1 MSLHRS
7 TSQGLSKIY
16 DYPVRGL
23 INVDPILCIIGVTT
37 ICLLIIVM
45 YNLNKLT
52 TDNLHRV
59 IYSNIMII
67 KLLYLYWNQYTRI
80 MFLHLLTN
88 QLGIYSLQG
97 VAYCLEEIART
108 NISLLVQNIFTCNF
122 LSPCMPLPSLSNV
135 FYIAIRIMETN
146 EIVLF
151 VRSA

>member
-7 TSQGLSKIY
+7 TSQGLSIIY
-16 DYPVRGL
+16 DYPVSGL
-23 INVDPILCIIGVTT
+23 SNVDPTLCIIGTTT
-37 ICLLIIVM
+37 ISLLIIVM

-59 IYSNIMII
+59 IYSYIMII
-67 KLLYLYWNQYTRI
+67 KLLYLYWNQYTWI

-88 QLGIYSLQG
+88 QLGVYSLQG
-97 VAYCLEEIART
+97 VAYCLEEIARN

-122 LSPCMPLPSLSNV
+122 LSPCMPLPPLSNV
-135 FYIAIRIMETN
+135 FCIAIRIMETN